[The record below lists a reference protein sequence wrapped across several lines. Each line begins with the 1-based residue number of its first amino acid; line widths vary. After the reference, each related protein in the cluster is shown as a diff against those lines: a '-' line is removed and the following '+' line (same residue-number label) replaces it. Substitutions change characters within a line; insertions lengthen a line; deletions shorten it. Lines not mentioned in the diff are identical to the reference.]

1 MNQSFSKISKPV
13 LERIALFDRLPD
25 DALLNVQEVGALAGR
40 SVPSV
45 WRDRKAGFLA
55 SPVKV
60 GANATRWR
68 VADVRSYLAG
78 RR

>member
-1 MNQSFSKISKPV
+1 MERTNLKITKPV
-13 LERIALFDRLPD
+13 LERIEVFDRLPD

-45 WRDRKAGFLA
+45 WRDRKAGYLP

-68 VADVRSYLAG
+68 VADVRSYLSG